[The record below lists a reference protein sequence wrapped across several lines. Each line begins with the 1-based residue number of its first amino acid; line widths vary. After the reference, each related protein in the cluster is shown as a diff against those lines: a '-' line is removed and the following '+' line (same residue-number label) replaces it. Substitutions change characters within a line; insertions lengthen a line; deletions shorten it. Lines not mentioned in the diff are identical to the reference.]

1 MSATTHDGLVESI
14 TSLAGTMDQS
24 LKIIAAPS
32 LREQVAERI
41 RNAIVSGR
49 FRPGDRLIERELC
62 ELISVSRTSVREAL
76 RELES
81 EGLITMLPN
90 RGGPIVSVVDATTA
104 ESIYQV
110 RAVLEGLA
118 AQLFAM
124 RASDAQ
130 LRQVETAVQDLEVV
144 YAGGDAAKILERKAE
159 FYRLLLEGAGNEVAT
174 SMLNNI
180 HTRVSL
186 LRATT
191 LADTKRA
198 KESIAELRRIVAAL
212 ASRDGQAALEASVL
226 HVQNAGAC
234 ALAILEKQ
242 KAAAPAGMKDRH
254 KA

>member
-1 MSATTHDGLVESI
+1 MTNSGDRSI
-14 TSLAGTMDQS
+14 SLADTVDQS
-24 LKIIAAPS
+24 LKIIAVPS

-90 RGGPIVSVVDATTA
+90 RGGPIVSVVDAATA

-110 RAVLEGLA
+110 RAMLEGLA

-130 LRQVETAVQDLEVV
+130 LRQVQSAVQDLEIV
-144 YAGGDAAKILERKAE
+144 YASGDAAKILERKAE
-159 FYRLLLEGAGNEVAT
+159 FYRLLLEGADNEIAT

-198 KESIAELRRIVAAL
+198 KASIAELHRIVASL
-212 ASRDGQAALEASVL
+212 ASRDGEAAWQASVA
-226 HVQNAGAC
+226 HVQNAAAC
-234 ALAILEKQ
+234 ALAILDKQ
-242 KAAAPAGMKDRH
+242 KVTTSDDIRGGRGI
-254 KA
+254 

>member
-1 MSATTHDGLVESI
+1 MKGSLNRSA
-14 TSLAGTMDQS
+14 SLAGIMDQS
-24 LKIIAAPS
+24 LRIIAAPS

-41 RNAIVSGR
+41 RSAIVSGR
-49 FRPGDRLIERELC
+49 FHPGDRLIERELC

-90 RGGPIVSVVDATTA
+90 RGGPIVSVVDAATA

-110 RAVLEGLA
+110 RAMLEGLA

-124 RASDAQ
+124 RSSDAQ
-130 LRQVETAVQDLEVV
+130 LRQLEMAVEDLEVV
-144 YAGGDAAKILERKAE
+144 YASGDAAKILERKAE

-198 KESIAELRRIVAAL
+198 KESIAELRNIVAAL

-226 HVQNAGAC
+226 HVQNAAAC

-242 KAAAPAGMKDRH
+242 EVAASAETKGRRKA
-254 KA
+254 

>member
-1 MSATTHDGLVESI
+1 MTGSWDRSA
-14 TSLAGTMDQS
+14 SLAGTMDQS
-24 LKIIAAPS
+24 LRVIAAPS

-90 RGGPIVSVVDATTA
+90 RGGPIVSVVDAATA

-110 RAVLEGLA
+110 RAMLEGLA

-144 YAGGDAAKILERKAE
+144 YAGGDAAKILQKKAE
-159 FYRLLLEGAGNEVAT
+159 FYRLLLEAAGNEVAT
-174 SMLNNI
+174 SMLKII

-212 ASRDGQAALEASVL
+212 VSRDGQAAWEASVL
-226 HVQNAGAC
+226 HVRNAASC

-242 KAAAPAGMKDRH
+242 KAAAPADTNGRR